1 MSGYKFSIFLVF
13 IGNRELDIHNTDFL
27 NSPFIGL
34 IKFIIIII
42 VIINII
48 IINIIII
55 RVDMWSCDLGYLR
68 DTATNGSIFRILVP
82 VKIGCHG
89 CSEKHLF
96 PKLPLQ

>member
-1 MSGYKFSIFLVF
+1 MLGYKFSIFLVF
-13 IGNRELDIHNTDFL
+13 IGNIELDIYNTDFL
-27 NSPFIGL
+27 SSPFIGL

-68 DTATNGSIFRILVP
+68 DTTTNGSILEYSFR
-82 VKIGCHG
+82 
-89 CSEKHLF
+89 
-96 PKLPLQ
+96 

>member
-13 IGNRELDIHNTDFL
+13 IGNIELDIHNTDFL

-42 VIINII
+42 NNII
-48 IINIIII
+48 VINIIII

-89 CSEKHLF
+89 CSDR
-96 PKLPLQ
+96 

>member
-13 IGNRELDIHNTDFL
+13 IGNLELDTDFL

-34 IKFIIIII
+34 IKFIIII
-42 VIINII
+42 IINII

-82 VKIGCHG
+82 VKKGCHG
-89 CSEKHLF
+89 CSD
-96 PKLPLQ
+96 P